1 MSSEDIEE
9 FLEPPPLSLV
19 EAAAS
24 SSSSPN
30 PNTRLTNRGYPI
42 RPSDHQ
48 TLNSLGQNRQKS
60 RSSRSLTTSPSL
72 NRHRWI
78 RDLHIYARRGKSV
91 PAELFRFCATTIQS
105 GGGDLAS
112 FPLSTEGICLKS
124 IELDEQTANAIKV

>member
-30 PNTRLTNRGYPI
+30 PNTRLTI
-42 RPSDHQ
+42 RPSDPEFI
-48 TLNSLGQNRQKS
+48 GPKPPKIQKQS
-60 RSSRSLTTSPSL
+60 QSSWTTSPSL

-91 PAELFRFCATTIQS
+91 PSELFRFCATTIQS